1 MPNCSQVL
9 FYILFTQV
17 ADYIAWLPIQPPWNM
32 PRANLRLP
40 SHRTASNP
48 ELHFLSAISYHPF
61 PPGTTD
67 TIQCLA
73 NFQPYAGAQKK
84 KKKKNRM
91 QERWSFSKLRSS
103 KRIFENSTGGPK
115 KVKKSIC
122 FLPQVV
128 DHWHLSGMLYCW
140 AQLLHTWV
148 CSLEHRSRFTSRPTD
163 SAKVRGV

>member
-1 MPNCSQVL
+1 
-9 FYILFTQV
+9 
-17 ADYIAWLPIQPPWNM
+17 M

-48 ELHFLSAISYHPF
+48 KLHFPSAISYHHF

-73 NFQPYAGAQKK
+73 NFQPHGGAQKK
-84 KKKKNRM
+84 KKNLM

-115 KVKKSIC
+115 KVRKSIC

-128 DHWHLSGMLYCW
+128 AHWHLSAMLSCW

-148 CSLEHRSRFTSRPTD
+148 CSLEHRSRFTSRQTV
-163 SAKVRGV
+163 SAKGRGI